1 MNNSKII
8 KDNILEEP
16 KNEVNEELLRQQEKE
31 LLEIIEAMESIK
43 SSNYWKLLEQKV
55 WLPALEILQRNLNKE
70 EDATKIYRLQGK
82 IEWAEKFV
90 LLDKMAVQNRKILE
104 GIRAKLSVL

>member
-16 KNEVNEELLRQQEKE
+16 KEEVNVELLRKQESE

-90 LLDKMAVQNRKILE
+90 SLGDMALQNRKILE
-104 GIRAKLSVL
+104 GIRAKLSVH

>member
-8 KDNILEEP
+8 KDNVLEEP
-16 KNEVNEELLRQQEKE
+16 KNEVNEELLRKQETE

-90 LLDKMAVQNRKILE
+90 LLDNMALQNRKILE
-104 GIRAKLSVL
+104 GIRAKLSVH